1 MKPLKLITVGGIDG
15 EYEILNLKC
24 NIINSKLE
32 GELIKRLM
40 CLQFPFIYKKYQK
53 NKELQ
58 NCYVSFS
65 PMYVESGGLQVLCF
79 EEEGEKPYYQV
90 SCGKYTKDVIKDME
104 NYLNDVL
111 TDALGV

>member
-1 MKPLKLITVGGIDG
+1 MKLLKLITVGGIRG

-24 NIINSKLE
+24 NLCLSRIEK
-32 GELIKRLM
+32 ELIKRLL

-79 EEEGEKPYYQV
+79 EEDGESPYYQV
-90 SCGKYTKDVIKDME
+90 SCGKYTDDIIKDLE